1 MKVLYLMVSVLL
13 LVSAVGS
20 AQVKEKV
27 LLVFSYHPEYSWVI
41 EETRDVEDVLEGK
54 GITIEKFYLDTKR
67 RTSAEWK
74 KKKAEDAM
82 KKIEEFKPDLVMVF
96 DDNACELV
104 AKKYIGKTLPFVFG
118 GMNGEPGDYGFPTE
132 NITGVLERGH
142 VNESIE
148 LLKQLVPGITKAAI
162 ITDNSPSAQAFVTR
176 IRKTTLPIE
185 IRGFYNTDDFDT
197 WKVRV
202 KELQSK
208 VDAIGL
214 FAYHT
219 IKEKK
224 GEEVSLSAEEVLKWT
239 LENSGLPEFALFD
252 FTVKGGALCGVTLS
266 GYEQGR
272 AAAEIALIILAG
284 ASPANISIK
293 HSEKGIPMINRTRAR
308 ELKINI
314 SKDLLQKVEIVY

>member
-13 LVSAVGS
+13 LVSAVGA

-41 EETRDVEDVLEGK
+41 EETRGVEDVLEGK

-74 KKKAEDAM
+74 KQVAEDAM

-104 AKKYIGKTLPFVFG
+104 AKKYIGKTIPFVFG
-118 GMNGEPGDYGFPTE
+118 GMNGEPGDYGFPAE

-148 LLKQLVPGITKAAI
+148 LLKQLVPGLTKAAI
-162 ITDNSPSAQAFVTR
+162 ITDNSLSSQAFISRV
-176 IRKTTLPIE
+176 RKTTLPIE
-185 IRGFYNTDDFDT
+185 IYEFYSSDDFDT
-197 WKVRV
+197 WKARV
-202 KELQSK
+202 EELQSK
-208 VDAIGL
+208 VDVIGL
-214 FAYHT
+214 FLYHT
-219 IKEKK
+219 IKEKGK
-224 GEEVSLSAEEVLKWT
+224 EVSLPAEEVLRWT
-239 LENSGLPEFALFD
+239 LENSGLPEFSLFD

-266 GYEQGR
+266 GYEQGK
-272 AAAEIALIILAG
+272 ATAEIALMILAG

-293 HSEKGIPMINRTRAR
+293 YPEKGIPMINETRAK

-314 SKDLLQKVEIVY
+314 PKDLLQKVEIVN